1 MSLNNLILPD
11 IIIAALFKNNLLAV
25 DDQPVGAVYEREE
38 VQASNSIPY
47 LGEYL
52 KRTVVFVNYP
62 QEVYL
67 PEAPLHFLASILKA
81 CNLTIADIAIINLA
95 KITCSM
101 ELLQEQFSPAKLI
114 FFNTSPADI
123 FMNCSLPEFSIKNHQ
138 HLSLLKAP
146 ALDRLNQQNED
157 GKLLKSKLWFCLKDF
172 FSVSSPA

>member
-11 IIIAALFKNNLLAV
+11 IVIAALFKNNLLAI
-25 DDQPVGAVYEREE
+25 DIQPVRAVYEQEK
-38 VQASNSIPY
+38 VQAGKSIPY

-52 KRTVVFVNYP
+52 KRTIVFVNYP

-67 PEAPLHFLASILKA
+67 PEAPLHFLANILKA

-95 KITCSM
+95 KITCSL
-101 ELLQEQFSPAKLI
+101 EQLQEQFSPVKVI

-123 FMNCSLPEFSIKNHQ
+123 FIDCSLPEFSIKNHRK
-138 HLSLLKAP
+138 LSLLKAP
-146 ALDRLNQQNED
+146 ALDQLNQQNED